1 MPVKDYRELIVW
13 QKAMDLVEMVY
24 RVTGKF
30 PNSELY
36 GLTSQLRR
44 AAVSVPSNIAEGQ
57 GRSTTRDF
65 LHFLSIAN
73 GSLKEVETQVL
84 ISQRSGYIDQQQT
97 SQLIKFTEVGRVLS
111 GLTNSLKRKKHPI
124 DIIGSRPQICS
135 PALV

>member
-1 MPVKDYRELIVW
+1 MTVKDYRELIAW

-24 RVTGKF
+24 RVTGKL

-65 LHFLSIAN
+65 LNFLSIAN

-84 ISQRSGYIDQQQT
+84 ISQRLGYIDQQQT
-97 SQLIKFTEVGRVLS
+97 SQLIKLTTEVGRVLS
-111 GLTNSLKRKKHPI
+111 GLTNSLKRKNTR
-124 DIIGSRPQICS
+124 SR
-135 PALV
+135 